1 MKRKHFIRIW
11 DLKKEE
17 ALGLINR
24 ALELKRNKNWERKF
38 IGKILGLIFEK
49 PSTRTRISFESAMIK
64 WGGSSIFLSSKD
76 LQLSRGEPIKDTARV
91 ISRYI
96 DILVLRTYKQ
106 ETIEEFAKY
115 SSIPVING
123 LSDRFHPCQVLS
135 DIMTVI
141 EKGKDLYKD
150 KIVWIG
156 DGNNVAQ
163 SWIEASALL
172 GFKLVLAC
180 PKGFEPEEKLLK
192 EAKEIYKAQIEIVDN
207 PEEAIKGAEVINTDV
222 WISMGQEE
230 ESEKRR
236 FAFKNFQVNNELLK
250 LADPSAIVL
259 HCLPAHRDEEITEEV
274 LEGHQSVVWDQAE
287 NKMWLHMA
295 LIEFL
300 LESNYIY

>member
-1 MKRKHFIRIW
+1 MKRRHFIRIW

-17 ALGLINR
+17 ALKIINR

-106 ETIEEFAKY
+106 DTIEEFAKY

>member
-1 MKRKHFIRIW
+1 MKRRHFIRIW

-180 PKGFEPEEKLLK
+180 PKGFEPEEELLK
-192 EAKEIYKAQIEIVDN
+192 EAKEIYKAQIEIVNN
-207 PEEAIKGAEVINTDV
+207 PEEAIKGAKVINTDV
-222 WISMGQEE
+222 WTSMGQEE

>member
-1 MKRKHFIRIW
+1 MKRRHFIRIW

-17 ALGLINR
+17 ALKIINR